1 MKLLLPLV
9 WGCTSAGWT
18 YAADVGFEESAV
30 VRRLQDGTML
40 VHLEFTNTAPASVRF
55 LLFIIIFTL
64 HWRATFFFIGHRWPT
79 HCCVRTTA
87 MRACKCVVLAG
98 ARAPTDATT

>member
-64 HWRATFFFIGHRWPT
+64 EGD
-79 HCCVRTTA
+79 
-87 MRACKCVVLAG
+87 VLFY
-98 ARAPTDATT
+98 RAPVAYALLRANHRNAGL

>member
-40 VHLEFTNTAPASVRF
+40 VHLEFINTAPASVRF
-55 LLFIIIFTL
+55 LLFIIFTL
-64 HWRATFFFIGHRWPT
+64 EGD
-79 HCCVRTTA
+79 
-87 MRACKCVVLAG
+87 VLY
-98 ARAPTDATT
+98 RAPVAYAFLRANHRNAGL

>member
-55 LLFIIIFTL
+55 LPFYYIY
-64 HWRATFFFIGHRWPT
+64 IGGR
-79 HCCVRTTA
+79 RSFY
-87 MRACKCVVLAG
+87 
-98 ARAPTDATT
+98 RAPVAYALLRANHRNAGL